1 MHGATAHGI
10 VVEVTI
16 ASSDGRVPAGAA
28 PPEAAA
34 SQLRRVCDPA
44 SLGFATTAE
53 VAPAVVPAGQELAAQ
68 ALQLA
73 AELDGGGFN
82 AIVTGPP
89 GTGKRAAVMA
99 WLSERARH
107 EPDPADLVYLPNLAD
122 PLRPR
127 AVELPAG
134 RGDVLA
140 ADVAGLVADATR
152 RLRQTFE
159 SEAYRARHRE
169 LHEQADHRRR
179 ELLGRLEARANALGV
194 ALQLTPGGVAMA
206 PIVAKRMLTP
216 DEAAHMPQEARSR
229 FEEAVEELREPADSA
244 FSQLR
249 ELERETAGEHDALN
263 REVALAAVADLVDR
277 LQERWCDTPEVAAWL
292 DSVRADVVAHLDALE
307 PSPAIPPELGAM
319 AGRRPSLAD
328 RYAVNVLVR
337 SRPGAGAPVIS
348 PQDTSFAGLFGRIE
362 YETTWGAVTT
372 DHRHLRGGAVH
383 AARGGYLVLD
393 ARDVLTTPLAWPRLK
408 EVLHTGSVRIENPG
422 AQYTVFP
429 GVAPQ
434 PEPVD
439 AHVLVVLIATAE
451 VHALLQALDE
461 DVARLFKVHVAF
473 DDEMPRTPDA
483 ERAYAA
489 LVSRLAADG
498 AIPHFDAGAVAALVE
513 HGSRVAGHQ
522 ERLTTQRRDLVEVA
536 REAGHRA
543 REAQR
548 ETVTAADVSEAI
560 AARHDRSALAER
572 RLREAILDGTI
583 QVDVEGAVV
592 GQVNGLAVRA
602 SGRAAFG
609 HPVRITATAAPGEGH
624 VVDIEREAE
633 LSGPLHAK
641 GVLILT
647 GFLAGR
653 YCADTPL
660 ALRASVVFEQSYGPV
675 EGDSASAA
683 ELLAL
688 LSVLAGAP
696 VRQGV
701 AVTGSIDQHGRIQ
714 AIGGV
719 DEKVEGFF
727 ALCEARGLTGEQGV
741 VVPHTNLRHAMLAP
755 AVLDAVAAG
764 RFHVWPVRTIDE
776 ALEVLTGRTAG
787 TREDGTW
794 TPGSLNAAVQAR
806 LQAMSDAARQATGA
820 PRRRRGQ
827 SAAR

>member
-1 MHGATAHGI
+1 M
-10 VVEVTI
+10 TI
-16 ASSDGRVPAGAA
+16 ADTDGRVRSAVP
-28 PPEAAA
+28 PPEASAP
-34 SQLRRVCDPA
+34 QLRRRCDP
-44 SLGFATTAE
+44 STLGFATTAE
-53 VAPAVVPAGQELAAQ
+53 VTPAETPAGQELAAQ

-73 AELDGGGFN
+73 ADLDGGGFN
-82 AIVTGPP
+82 AIVTGAP
-89 GTGKRAAVMA
+89 GTGRRAAVLA
-99 WLSERARH
+99 WLSQRARR
-107 EPDPADLVYLPNLAD
+107 EPAAPDLVYLPNLAD
-122 PLRPR
+122 RLRPR
-127 AVELPAG
+127 AIDLPAG
-134 RGDVLA
+134 RGELLA
-140 ADVAGLVADATR
+140 TDVAALVADATR
-152 RLRQTFE
+152 SLARAFE

-169 LHEQADHRRR
+169 LHEQLDRRR
-179 ELLGRLEARANALGV
+179 RDLLGHLEARANALGV

-206 PIVAKRMLTP
+206 PIAAKRPLTP
-216 DEAAHMPQEARSR
+216 DEAAQMPAEARSR
-229 FEEAVEELREPADSA
+229 FEEAVEELREPSESA
-244 FSQLR
+244 FAQLR
-249 ELERETAGEHDALN
+249 ELDRETAANHDALN
-263 REVALAAVADLVDR
+263 REVALTAVGDLVER
-277 LQERWCDTPEVAAWL
+277 LQERWRAIPAVCAWLDDVREDVIAHLEVLGPQAEVPPEVAA
-292 DSVRADVVAHLDALE
+292 
-307 PSPAIPPELGAM
+307 I
-319 AGRRPSLAD
+319 AGPRPQPAD

-337 SRPGAGAPVIS
+337 SDPAGGAPVVC

-393 ARDVLTTPLAWPRLK
+393 ARDVLSTPLVWTRLK
-408 EVLHTGSVRIENPG
+408 EVLQSRTLRIENPG

-439 AHVLVVLIATAE
+439 AHLLVVLIATAE
-451 VHALLQALDE
+451 LHALLEAADE

-473 DDEMPRTPDA
+473 DDEMPRTPEG

-498 AIPHFDAGAVAALVE
+498 AGPHFDAGAVAALVE
-513 HGSRVAGHQ
+513 HGSRIAGHQ
-522 ERLTTQRRDLVEVA
+522 ERLTTRRRDLVEVA

-543 REAQR
+543 RGAAR
-548 ETVTAADVSEAI
+548 ELACAADVRA
-560 AARHDRSALAER
+560 ALDARHARSALAER
-572 RLREAILDGTI
+572 RLREAFADGTI
-583 QVDVEGAVV
+583 QVDVGGSVV

-602 SGRAAFG
+602 GAMVAFG

-688 LSVLAGAP
+688 LSALADAP

-701 AVTGSIDQHGRIQ
+701 AVTGAIDQHGRVQ

-727 ALCEARGLTGEQGV
+727 ALCRARGLTGDQGV
-741 VVPHTNLRHAMLAP
+741 IVPATNLRHAMLDAD
-755 AVLDAVAAG
+755 VLEAIEAG
-764 RFHVWPVRTIDE
+764 RFHVWPVDTVDQ
-776 ALEVLTGRTAG
+776 ALEVLTGRAAG
-787 TREDGTW
+787 TRLRDGTW

-806 LQAMSDAARQATGA
+806 LGRMSDAARRATGGT
-820 PRRRRGQ
+820 RRRRQ
-827 SAAR
+827 AP

>member
-1 MHGATAHGI
+1 MCARRAAGI
-10 VVEVTI
+10 VALVTL
-16 ASSDGRVPAGAA
+16 ASTDGHGRVAA
-28 PPEAAA
+28 PPPEAAA
-34 SQLRRVCDPA
+34 PELRRRCDPA
-44 SLGFATTAE
+44 SLGFTTTAE
-53 VAPAVVPAGQELAAQ
+53 VEPAPVPAGQELAAQ

-73 AELDGGGFN
+73 AELDAGGFN
-82 AIVTGPP
+82 AIVTGPA

-107 EPDPADLVYLPNLAD
+107 EPDACDLVYLPNLAD

-134 RGDVLA
+134 RGGVLA
-140 ADVAGLVADATR
+140 GDVAALVADATR
-152 RLRQTFE
+152 RLRQAFE
-159 SEAYRARHRE
+159 SEDYRTRHRE
-169 LHEQADHRRR
+169 LHEQADRHRR

-194 ALQLTPGGVAMA
+194 ALQVTPGGVAMA

-244 FSQLR
+244 FAQLR
-249 ELERETAGEHDALN
+249 ELERATAGKDDALN
-263 REVALAAVADLVDR
+263 RDVALAAVADLIDQ
-277 LQERWCDTPEVAAWL
+277 LQEHWRETPDVAGWL
-292 DSVRADVVAHLDALE
+292 DSVRADIVAHLDALN
-307 PSPAIPPELGAM
+307 PSPAIPPEM
-319 AGRRPSLAD
+319 AAVAGPRPSLAD

-337 SRPGAGAPVIS
+337 SEPGAGAPVVS

-362 YETTWGAVTT
+362 YDTTWGAVTT
-372 DHRHLRGGAVH
+372 DHRHLRGGALH

-393 ARDVLTTPLAWPRLK
+393 ARDILTTPLAWRRLK
-408 EVLHTGSVRIENPG
+408 QVLHAGSVRIENPG

-434 PEPVD
+434 PEPVE
-439 AHVLVVLIATAE
+439 AHMLVVLIATPE

-498 AIPHFDAGAVAALVE
+498 AVPHFDAGAVAALIE

-522 ERLTTQRRDLVEVA
+522 ERLTTRRRDLVEVA
-536 REAGHRA
+536 REAGHAA
-543 REAQR
+543 RGAQR
-548 ETVTAADVSEAI
+548 ETVTAADVFGAV
-560 AARHDRSALAER
+560 AARHGRSALAER

-583 QVDVEGAVV
+583 HVDVDGAEA
-592 GQVNGLAVRA
+592 GQVNGLAVR
-602 SGRAAFG
+602 GGGPTAFG

-624 VVDIEREAE
+624 VVDIEREVE

-653 YCADTPL
+653 YCTESRWRCARQPR
-660 ALRASVVFEQSYGPV
+660 LRAVLRPV
-675 EGDSASAA
+675 DGDSASAA

-688 LSVLAGAP
+688 LSALARVP
-696 VRQGV
+696 V
-701 AVTGSIDQHGRIQ
+701 
-714 AIGGV
+714 
-719 DEKVEGFF
+719 
-727 ALCEARGLTGEQGV
+727 
-741 VVPHTNLRHAMLAP
+741 AP
-755 AVLDAVAAG
+755 ALSPSPARSTSTAAS
-764 RFHVWPVRTIDE
+764 RRLAALNRRSRASSRCATHV
-776 ALEVLTGRTAG
+776 G
-787 TREDGTW
+787 
-794 TPGSLNAAVQAR
+794 
-806 LQAMSDAARQATGA
+806 
-820 PRRRRGQ
+820 
-827 SAAR
+827 